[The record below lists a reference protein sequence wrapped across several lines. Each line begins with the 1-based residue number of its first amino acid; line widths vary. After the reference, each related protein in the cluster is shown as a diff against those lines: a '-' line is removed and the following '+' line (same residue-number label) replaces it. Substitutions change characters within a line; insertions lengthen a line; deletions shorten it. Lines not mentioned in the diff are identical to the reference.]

1 MKELVITP
9 PPGYEIDREN
19 STLEKIVFK
28 EVKKKIEWKDFGRV
42 EGYYISIYCE
52 IHPIKPIKDGAYGGN
67 KNTFP
72 TKEEAEACLALS
84 QLLQWRNK
92 RNEGWKPDWDDN
104 SRKDVIYIQQ
114 NKPIVDWAIDISRPL
129 YFRNTTIAKQFLK
142 DFRDLIEV
150 AKPLL

>member
-1 MKELVITP
+1 MKELAITP

-28 EVKKKIEWKDFGRV
+28 EVKKKIEWSDFGEV
-42 EGYYISIYCE
+42 SGFFVGSFSNISHFYSKV
-52 IHPIKPIKDGAYGGN
+52 PQRAN

-92 RNEGWKPDWDDN
+92 RNEGWKPDWIND
-104 SRKDVIYIQQ
+104 SVKYVIGFQRG
-114 NKPIVDWAIDISRPL
+114 KPSVQVACYEAKPL
-129 YFRNTTIAKQFLK
+129 HFKYAEIAEQFLK
-142 DFRDLIEV
+142 DFLDLIEV
-150 AKPLL
+150 AQPLL

>member
-1 MKELVITP
+1 MKELLITP
-9 PPGYEIDREN
+9 PAGYEIDREN
-19 STLEKIVFK
+19 STFEKIVFK
-28 EVKKKIEWKDFGRV
+28 EVKKKIEWEDFGRV
-42 EGYYISIYCE
+42 EGYYISLYCE
-52 IHPIKPIKDGAYGGN
+52 IDPIKDGADGGN

-72 TKEEAEACLALS
+72 TREEAEACLALS

-104 SRKDVIYIQQ
+104 SRKDFIYIRE
-114 NKPIVDWAIDISRPL
+114 NRPIVDWALDISRPL
-129 YFRNTTIAKQFLK
+129 YFRDTETAEQFLE